1 MSSWAGE
8 LDGDV
13 ATATA
18 TATGADL
25 RHAAS
30 NIDDAES
37 RIRRLQQRL
46 HTPVAAAAKPRPAP
60 TPPAPASAQK
70 SSPHLPHGLV
80 PPESPAKAATPAPVH
95 IGAALSA
102 YTPSAAQ
109 QSAYSPGSPALSPPP
124 AWTPNSTR
132 SAAARPSTAP
142 RLSGALT
149 SARALELPGG
159 GEPAAAAAAAA
170 AYAHGGG
177 REPAAAELL
186 FRALDAN
193 GDGVITKQEMRAGLA
208 HPVAAPPVASSPARS
223 EADAFSAA
231 PRTTAAGLSAEPWE
245 RGRVDAGTP
254 SRLPRHSPDVVPRP
268 ATLPR
273 TAPVLRTRDA
283 DLPRRSFDR
292 TWDQDGRSPAHSPSL
307 RAAGHS
313 LHSGGAGSLGDTG
326 TLPEPPPGGEGQGG
340 LLGRI
345 DHALERSARLSE
357 KIARL
362 QKRVFVFARNGT

>member
-13 ATATA
+13 ATA

-46 HTPVAAAAKPRPAP
+46 HTPVAAVKPRPAP

-159 GEPAAAAAAAA
+159 GEPAAAA
-170 AYAHGGG
+170 YAHAGG

-208 HPVAAPPVASSPARS
+208 HPVAAPPAASSPARS

-231 PRTTAAGLSAEPWE
+231 PRTTAAEPWE
-245 RGRVDAGTP
+245 RGRPADAGTP
-254 SRLPRHSPDVVPRP
+254 SRLPRHSPDVAPRP

-283 DLPRRSFDR
+283 DLPRRSFGR
-292 TWDQDGRSPAHSPSL
+292 AWDQDGPL
-307 RAAGHS
+307 RAASRVS

-326 TLPEPPPGGEGQGG
+326 TLPEPPPGREGQGG

-345 DHALERSARLSE
+345 DHAIERSARLSE